1 MADTELNSELYKKM
15 SAEQDKFRGWLLDQP
30 PADILLH
37 AVEYTVREDILMEME
52 ALELPDDQARAL
64 LASPDAMADI
74 YKTFSKM
81 VDTGHMDVVR
91 ESIEDRAA
99 ELSLEQAV
107 EQAVQEDVQR
117 EMEMQ
122 GKQEVV
128 ELFGTTALFFNER
141 VRQEDVPDGL
151 YRYDLR
157 GLDEDPGEPAL
168 VEDHVAVNHAGTI
181 LTAKPLDIPKEG
193 YLVLGGELNFTGDE
207 MTLEEFRGNY
217 ASPELDEAVYL
228 VDRAF
233 LLHVKEDPD
242 GSYGYAVFDRQTKQ
256 KTAEGSIS
264 RDDVLDGIDP
274 THDHLA
280 AARDAAIGAVGLY
293 GGPLGGGEV
302 AQVGLTSLKDFRDS
316 DIRRRSIWEPETLPR
331 DDLRFIDSGYN
342 EQFRLPNGG
351 RIEVEYPDR
360 TFSAPCEYIDDYHAY
375 IGTEVYHMC
384 QFAEVLERGGGVCR
398 PEAVIEADAAAWKI
412 GWDKFLAV
420 ECGAGQWDYHLY
432 DSQMAELKSG
442 SLEVVGCSIN
452 EVRDMV
458 LAENKLGRRSMTP
471 TDYGML
477 MDRAA
482 ARAEEA
488 RGEKRESVLG
498 QLSALKSGQKDKASP
513 APEKKHREE
522 GR

>member
-1 MADTELNSELYKKM
+1 MADTELSSKLYEKM
-15 SAEQDKFRGWLLDQP
+15 SAEQDKFRSWLLEQP

-64 LASPDAMADI
+64 LASPDAMSDI

-99 ELSLEQAV
+99 ELSI
-107 EQAVQEDVQR
+107 EQAVQEEVQR
-117 EMEMQ
+117 EMEAQ
-122 GKQEVV
+122 GKQ
-128 ELFGTTALFFNER
+128 
-141 VRQEDVPDGL
+141 
-151 YRYDLR
+151 
-157 GLDEDPGEPAL
+157 
-168 VEDHVAVNHAGTI
+168 
-181 LTAKPLDIPKEG
+181 
-193 YLVLGGELNFTGDE
+193 
-207 MTLEEFRGNY
+207 
-217 ASPELDEAVYL
+217 EAVYL
-228 VDRAF
+228 VDRSS
-233 LLHVKEDPD
+233 LLHLKEVQGGDFE
-242 GSYGYAVFDRQTKQ
+242 YAVFDKQTKQ
-256 KTAEGSIS
+256 KTAEGIIS
-264 RDDVLDGIDP
+264 LDEVLDGIDP

-280 AARDAAIGAVGLY
+280 AARDAAIGAAGLY
-293 GGPLGGGEV
+293 GGPLGGSDV

-316 DIRRRSIWEPETLPR
+316 DIRRRSIWEPETLPK

-442 SLEVVGCSIN
+442 SLEVVGCSMN
-452 EVRDMV
+452 EVRDMI
-458 LAENKLGRRSMTP
+458 LAENKLGHRSMTP

-477 MDRAA
+477 MDKAA
-482 ARAEEA
+482 ARAEEV

-498 QLSALKSGQKDKASP
+498 QLSALKSGQKDKAAP

>member
-64 LASPDAMADI
+64 LASPDAMSDI

-81 VDTGHMDVVR
+81 ADTGHMDVVR

-99 ELSLEQAV
+99 ELSMEQAV
-107 EQAVQEDVQR
+107 EQAVQEEVQR
-117 EMEMQ
+117 EMEAQ
-122 GKQEVV
+122 GKQ
-128 ELFGTTALFFNER
+128 
-141 VRQEDVPDGL
+141 
-151 YRYDLR
+151 
-157 GLDEDPGEPAL
+157 
-168 VEDHVAVNHAGTI
+168 
-181 LTAKPLDIPKEG
+181 
-193 YLVLGGELNFTGDE
+193 
-207 MTLEEFRGNY
+207 
-217 ASPELDEAVYL
+217 EAVYL
-228 VDRAF
+228 VDRSS
-233 LLHVKEDPD
+233 LLHLKENENGDF
-242 GSYGYAVFDRQTKQ
+242 GYAVFDKQIRQ
-256 KTAEGSIS
+256 KTAEGIIS
-264 RDDVLDGIDP
+264 LDDVLDGIDP

-280 AARDAAIGAVGLY
+280 AAREAAVREAGLD
-293 GGPLGGGEV
+293 GIET
-302 AQVGLTSLKDFRDS
+302 AQVGLISLKDFRDS

-360 TFSAPCEYIDDYHAY
+360 TFPAPCEYIDDYHAY

-442 SLEVVGCSIN
+442 SLEVVGCSMN

-477 MDRAA
+477 MDKAAVRAA
-482 ARAEEA
+482 EA
-488 RGEKRESVLG
+488 RDEKRESVLG
-498 QLSALKSGQKDKASP
+498 QLSALKSGQKDKAAP

>member
-1 MADTELNSELYKKM
+1 MADTELSSKLYEKM
-15 SAEQDKFRGWLLDQP
+15 SAEQDKFRSWLLEQP

-64 LASPDAMADI
+64 LASPDAMSDI

-99 ELSLEQAV
+99 ELSI
-107 EQAVQEDVQR
+107 EQAVQEEVQR
-117 EMEMQ
+117 EMEAQ
-122 GKQEVV
+122 GKQ
-128 ELFGTTALFFNER
+128 
-141 VRQEDVPDGL
+141 
-151 YRYDLR
+151 
-157 GLDEDPGEPAL
+157 
-168 VEDHVAVNHAGTI
+168 
-181 LTAKPLDIPKEG
+181 
-193 YLVLGGELNFTGDE
+193 
-207 MTLEEFRGNY
+207 
-217 ASPELDEAVYL
+217 EAVYL
-228 VDRAF
+228 VDRSS
-233 LLHVKEDPD
+233 LLHLKEVQGGDFE
-242 GSYGYAVFDRQTKQ
+242 YAVFDKQTRQ
-256 KTAEGSIS
+256 KTAGGIIS
-264 RDDVLDGIDP
+264 LDDVLDCIDP
-274 THDHLA
+274 TRDHLA
-280 AARDAAIGAVGLY
+280 AARVAAIGAAGLDS
-293 GGPLGGGEV
+293 GPLGGSDV

-316 DIRRRSIWEPETLPR
+316 DIRRRSIWEPETLPK

-442 SLEVVGCSIN
+442 SLEVVGCSMN

-458 LAENKLGRRSMTP
+458 LAENKLGHRSMTP

-477 MDRAA
+477 MDKAA
-482 ARAEEA
+482 ARAEEV

-498 QLSALKSGQKDKASP
+498 QLSALKSGQKDKAAP

>member
-1 MADTELNSELYKKM
+1 MADTELSSKLYEKM
-15 SAEQDKFRGWLLDQP
+15 SAEQDKFRSWLLEQP

-64 LASPDAMADI
+64 LASPDAMSDI

-91 ESIEDRAA
+91 ESIEDRAD
-99 ELSLEQAV
+99 ELSM
-107 EQAVQEDVQR
+107 EQAVQEEVQR
-117 EMEMQ
+117 EMEAQ
-122 GKQEVV
+122 GKQ
-128 ELFGTTALFFNER
+128 
-141 VRQEDVPDGL
+141 
-151 YRYDLR
+151 
-157 GLDEDPGEPAL
+157 
-168 VEDHVAVNHAGTI
+168 
-181 LTAKPLDIPKEG
+181 
-193 YLVLGGELNFTGDE
+193 
-207 MTLEEFRGNY
+207 
-217 ASPELDEAVYL
+217 EAVYL
-228 VDRAF
+228 VDRSS
-233 LLHVKEDPD
+233 LLHLKEAQGGDFE
-242 GSYGYAVFDRQTKQ
+242 YAVFDKQTKQ
-256 KTAEGSIS
+256 KTAEGIIS
-264 RDDVLDGIDP
+264 LDEVLDGIDP

-280 AARDAAIGAVGLY
+280 AARDAAIGAAGLY
-293 GGPLGGGEV
+293 GGPLGGSDV
-302 AQVGLTSLKDFRDS
+302 AQVGLTSLKEFRDS
-316 DIRRRSIWEPETLPR
+316 DIRRRSIWEPETLPK

-384 QFAEVLERGGGVCR
+384 QFAEILERGGGVCR

-442 SLEVVGCSIN
+442 SLEVVGCSMN

-477 MDRAA
+477 MEKAA

-498 QLSALKSGQKDKASP
+498 QLSALKSGQKDKAAP

>member
-64 LASPDAMADI
+64 LASPDAMSDI

-81 VDTGHMDVVR
+81 ADTGHMDVVR

-99 ELSLEQAV
+99 ELSMEQAV
-107 EQAVQEDVQR
+107 EQAVQEEVQR
-117 EMEMQ
+117 EMEAQ
-122 GKQEVV
+122 GKQ
-128 ELFGTTALFFNER
+128 
-141 VRQEDVPDGL
+141 
-151 YRYDLR
+151 
-157 GLDEDPGEPAL
+157 
-168 VEDHVAVNHAGTI
+168 
-181 LTAKPLDIPKEG
+181 
-193 YLVLGGELNFTGDE
+193 
-207 MTLEEFRGNY
+207 
-217 ASPELDEAVYL
+217 EAVYL
-228 VDRAF
+228 VARSS
-233 LLHVKEDPD
+233 LLHLKENENGDF
-242 GSYGYAVFDRQTKQ
+242 GYAVFDKQTRQ
-256 KTAEGSIS
+256 KTAEGIIS
-264 RDDVLDGIDP
+264 LDDVLDGIDP
-274 THDHLA
+274 THDYLA
-280 AARDAAIGAVGLY
+280 AAREAAVREAGLD
-293 GGPLGGGEV
+293 GIET
-302 AQVGLTSLKDFRDS
+302 AQVGLISLKDFRDS

-331 DDLRFIDSGYN
+331 DDLCFIDSGYN

-442 SLEVVGCSIN
+442 SLEVVGCSMN

-477 MDRAA
+477 MDKAA
-482 ARAEEA
+482 ARAAEA
-488 RGEKRESVLG
+488 RDEKRESVLG
-498 QLSALKSGQKDKASP
+498 QLSALKSGQKDKAAP